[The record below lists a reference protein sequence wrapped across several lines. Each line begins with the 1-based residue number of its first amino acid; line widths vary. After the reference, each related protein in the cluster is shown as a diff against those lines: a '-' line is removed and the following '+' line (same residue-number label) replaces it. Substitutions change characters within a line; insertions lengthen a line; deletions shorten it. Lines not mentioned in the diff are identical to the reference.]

1 VTRGLAKGVKQGRIW
16 TYVRDQRPWVGTPPP
31 GAVYRF
37 AANCKEEHV
46 LSYLADACGI
56 LQADGYKGY
65 AKLCV
70 HEPNGVPRL
79 REAACW
85 AHTQRSAMPRVKS

>member
-1 VTRGLAKGVKQGRIW
+1 
-16 TYVRDQRPWVGTPPP
+16 
-31 GAVYRF
+31 
-37 AANCKEEHV
+37 
-46 LSYLADACGI
+46 
-56 LQADGYKGY
+56 QADGYKGY

-85 AHTQRSAMPRVKS
+85 AHTQRSAMPRVKN